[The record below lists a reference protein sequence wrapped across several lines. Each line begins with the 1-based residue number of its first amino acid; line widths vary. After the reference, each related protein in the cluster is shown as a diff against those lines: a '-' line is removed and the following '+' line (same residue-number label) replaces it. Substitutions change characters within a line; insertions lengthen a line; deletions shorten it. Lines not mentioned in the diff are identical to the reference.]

1 MAFGAGLNLG
11 VVSVYMVESK
21 GGAHLGSGR
30 TNARTDP
37 WGSPMYGRWRQK
49 AELAKKTEKE
59 KAVRQ
64 EGELGRV
71 TPQKPKQGNVSWG
84 RT

>member
-1 MAFGAGLNLG
+1 MYTWYL
-11 VVSVYMVESK
+11 ESK

-49 AELAKKTEKE
+49 AELAEKTEKE

-71 TPQKPKQGNVSWG
+71 TPQKPKQGNVSWR